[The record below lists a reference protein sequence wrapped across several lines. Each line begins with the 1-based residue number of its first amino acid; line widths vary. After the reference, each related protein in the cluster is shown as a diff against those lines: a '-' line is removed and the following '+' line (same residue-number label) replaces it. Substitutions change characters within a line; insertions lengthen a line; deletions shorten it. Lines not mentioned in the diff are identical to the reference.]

1 MNASN
6 AHTNKYVTI
15 VSDLHRVGGGYSVQ
29 FITQHTEDGSPFIS
43 CEWSPHLPTP
53 RELRRKVDIRRY
65 HHALAL
71 FTQAVAAAMMD
82 VEWEASWMS

>member
-1 MNASN
+1 MNIPTTTQS
-6 AHTNKYVTI
+6 KYVTI

-29 FITQHTEDGSPFIS
+29 FITKRTDDGQPFIS

-82 VEWEASWMS
+82 VKGAASWMN